1 MKNVTIAKLLKQ
13 VKSYVVCE
21 GLSNRVVEAS
31 VSVEHNVLCEVDLS
45 LLEDGC
51 TVQGKKYYRAKDCNI
66 LLAPSLNKK
75 PCDRYIK
82 LESKEEKESTK
93 KHKKINTPAEILI

>member
-13 VKSYVVCE
+13 VQSYVVCE

-45 LLEDGC
+45 LSEDGC
-51 TVQGKKYYRAKDCNI
+51 PVGQNITEPKTVIFYW
-66 LLAPSLNKK
+66 L
-75 PCDRYIK
+75 
-82 LESKEEKESTK
+82 
-93 KHKKINTPAEILI
+93 HH